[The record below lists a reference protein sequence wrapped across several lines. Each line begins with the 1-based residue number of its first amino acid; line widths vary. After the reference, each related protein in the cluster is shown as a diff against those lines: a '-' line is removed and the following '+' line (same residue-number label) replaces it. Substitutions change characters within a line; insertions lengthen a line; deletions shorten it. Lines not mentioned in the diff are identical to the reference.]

1 MMRTA
6 AAALLFSGLAT
17 AARAADVE
25 AISTVQSVTVFLSG
39 AEVTRQAK
47 VKLEKGEHTIVV
59 GDVPA
64 GAVAGSIR
72 VEGKATGKLDIGSVD
87 TSRKFLQRAESRAA
101 DDERKRL
108 EDEIEAL
115 RDQRASFETQAQA
128 AETQKALIANLAQLP
143 TRPAPSGGIAAA
155 PEDWGRVL
163 ALIAQGSSEVGRL
176 HLDAQVK
183 MRDLDRRI
191 EDLENK
197 LSGLAPAKTEQTEVR
212 IHVAAASA
220 LDADVTIR
228 YQVPSAGWTPIYDAR
243 LTTGT
248 KTEAAKMALSRR
260 ALITQRSGED
270 WTDVALQLSTARPS
284 EGASA
289 PDVDTQSVDFE
300 PEAKPVVISPSSA
313 LEGRAKRRAFDSDR
327 ADLSAA
333 QQSAGAIAEVETPP
347 PAPPAEID
355 EQHATVA
362 SAPFEATFTVPGKA
376 TVAGNGDA
384 KRVAL
389 SEDELA
395 PTLGSRTAPKFESN
409 AYLYA
414 RFKLLKGTPLLPGRV
429 HLFRDGTFI
438 GANSLPLLAPGVDH
452 DLGFGVDD
460 QIKVRYTVLEEKR
473 GETGLISTSRVDNR
487 NFRVIVKNLHERAID
502 IKVIDRIPV
511 SKNEDIK
518 VEYTGAA
525 PSTEALNEKRG
536 VIAFDAKLEPDEEKT
551 FDYGYRVSWPAAKSI
566 TYGP

>member
-6 AAALLFSGLAT
+6 AAALLFFGLAV

-39 AEVTRQAK
+39 AEVTRLAK

-87 TSRKFLQRAESRAA
+87 TARKFLQRAESRAA

-115 RDQRASFETQAQA
+115 RDQRAGFEAQAQA
-128 AETQKALIANLAQLP
+128 AETQKALLGNLAQLP
-143 TRPAPSGGIAAA
+143 TRPAPSGGMTAM
-155 PEDWGRVL
+155 PEDWARVL
-163 ALIAQGSSEVGRL
+163 ALIAQGSGEAGRL
-176 HLDAQVK
+176 NLDAQVK

-212 IHVAAASA
+212 IHVVAASA
-220 LDADVTIR
+220 LDADVNIR
-228 YQVPSAGWTPIYDAR
+228 YQVPGAGWTPIYDAR

-248 KTEAAKMALSRR
+248 KTEAAKLSLSRR

-289 PDVDTQSVDFE
+289 PDVDTQTVDFE
-300 PEAKPVVISPSSA
+300 PEVKPVA
-313 LEGRAKRRAFDSDR
+313 AARQKMRAVEDGR
-327 ADLSAA
+327 ADLSSRLKSA
-333 QQSAGAIAEVETPP
+333 AGASADAAA
-347 PAPPAEID
+347 PAPPPEEIG
-355 EQHATVA
+355 EQEATVA

-376 TVAGNGDA
+376 SVSGNGDA

-395 PTLGSRTAPKFESN
+395 PVLSTRTAPKFESS

-429 HLFRDGTFI
+429 YLFRDGTFV
-438 GANSLPLLAPGVDH
+438 GSNSLPLLAPGVDH

-502 IKVIDRIPV
+502 IKVVDRIPV
-511 SKNEDIK
+511 SKNDDIK